1 MDTGKRWTILFI
13 KDDRSLFDSNTK
25 MFETLFNRV
34 DVVSGKDETV
44 KLFEKENY
52 DIVIGD
58 LSVEPELLGLLKQ
71 LKDLKPV
78 QEIFALVAPKDTDKL
93 YGIADL
99 GINAFELT
107 PIQFDQALEQ
117 IAVFDPYEAP

>member
-1 MDTGKRWTILFI
+1 MHTENRWTILFI
-13 KDDRSLFDSNTK
+13 KDDRSLFDSSTK
-25 MFETLFNRV
+25 MFDLLFNRV
-34 DVVSGKDETV
+34 DVVSSKDET
-44 KLFEKENY
+44 LEFFEKEKY
-52 DIVIGD
+52 DMVIGD

-71 LKDLKPV
+71 LKDLKPE

-107 PIQFDQALEQ
+107 PMQFDQALEQ
-117 IAVFDPYEAP
+117 IAVFDPYETP